1 MNSSD
6 GISHES
12 EGGQPID
19 ELATFENVINNQEI
33 NLKNL
38 KKIKSRDRQG
48 RGFAPPILA
57 VLPSSFASMESRK
70 SLSSCASF

>member
-33 NLKNL
+33 NFKNW
-38 KKIKSRDRQG
+38 KKIKSWDRQG
-48 RGFAPPILA
+48 
-57 VLPSSFASMESRK
+57 
-70 SLSSCASF
+70 

>member
-6 GISHES
+6 GIISHES

-19 ELATFENVINNQEI
+19 ELATFENVINNQK
-33 NLKNL
+33 NLKNW

-57 VLPSSFASMESRK
+57 VLPLSFASMESRK
-70 SLSSCASF
+70 SLSPCASF